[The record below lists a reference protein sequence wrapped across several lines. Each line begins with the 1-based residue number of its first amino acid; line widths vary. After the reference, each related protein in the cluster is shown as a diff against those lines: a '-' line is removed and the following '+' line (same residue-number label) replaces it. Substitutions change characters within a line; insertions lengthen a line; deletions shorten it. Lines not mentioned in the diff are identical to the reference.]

1 MKKSDP
7 LKMIPL
13 FNLVKGSERVRLA
26 GEVKETRYRKGQ
38 FIFREG
44 DPAEFFHI
52 VKEGTV
58 KCVKT
63 SPDGKEVT
71 LKVLMPGDLSV
82 AKRRCSTAHLIPV
95 VPNRWERSVC
105 CASAS
110 KPILTC

>member
-63 SPDGKEVT
+63 PPT
-71 LKVLMPGDLSV
+71 
-82 AKRRCSTAHLIPV
+82 AKRSH
-95 VPNRWERSVC
+95 
-105 CASAS
+105 
-110 KPILTC
+110 